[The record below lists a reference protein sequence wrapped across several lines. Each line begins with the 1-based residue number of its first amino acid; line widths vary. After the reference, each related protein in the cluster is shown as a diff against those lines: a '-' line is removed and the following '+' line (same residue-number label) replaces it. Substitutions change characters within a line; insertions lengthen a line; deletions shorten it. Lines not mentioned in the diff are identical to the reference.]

1 MCSPSIVHNVHFEM
15 FLRGCRY
22 NSLCLNVLHK
32 KQEVVAMMILSSYD
46 DIIFQERR
54 WHNGTA
60 TPADGKILSFLLV
73 SVTARGV
80 HGRVPIIGRAC
91 RACGAGELESWESP
105 FWNKKISQ
113 I

>member
-22 NSLCLNVLHK
+22 NSLCLNVLHN
-32 KQEVVAMMILSSYD
+32 KQEVVAMMILSS
-46 DIIFQERR
+46 RR
-54 WHNGTA
+54 GDGTA

-80 HGRVPIIGRAC
+80 HGRVSIVG

-105 FWNKKISQ
+105 F
-113 I
+113 